1 MNSIIEARNVCM
13 DFAIGDGSIVH
24 ALKGINLQIPPN
36 RLSVLRGRS
45 GSGKTTLINILGA
58 LDRPTS
64 GEVMFLE
71 DGRDI
76 TKLPDKERDRLRRVD
91 MAFVFQSVALIST
104 MTAFENVEFALRLT
118 KLPYKERVER
128 ARQSLIQVGLEKR
141 MNHRPG
147 EMSGGEQQRVAIDGE
162 LLLETAEQGIFTFSD
177 GVVLSGEV
185 TELHSRSSDF
195 SLLYHL
201 GNLRS
206 KAAERFDR
214 IGGDEAEL
222 CKGLVLGIK
231 DGFSYELRR
240 DILQSGVSYMTAV
253 SGAHITI
260 FIAVLCELFGKRR
273 RRLTSIVSFA
283 AVLLMMAMF
292 GFSASVVR
300 SGIMLMITQSLCSA
314 AGPTS

>member
-147 EMSGGEQQRVAIDGE
+147 EMSGGEQQRTAIARALANNPDFILADEPTGNLDSKNERMIFEE
-162 LLLETAEQGIFTFSD
+162 LKKL
-177 GVVLSGEV
+177 
-185 TELHSRSSDF
+185 TELGKGVLVVSHNDAVTDF
-195 SLLYHL
+195 
-201 GNLRS
+201 
-206 KAAERFDR
+206 ADR
-214 IGGDEAEL
+214 I
-222 CKGLVLGIK
+222 CVMK
-231 DGFSYELRR
+231 DG
-240 DILQSGVSYMTAV
+240 IL
-253 SGAHITI
+253 
-260 FIAVLCELFGKRR
+260 EEN
-273 RRLTSIVSFA
+273 
-283 AVLLMMAMF
+283 
-292 GFSASVVR
+292 
-300 SGIMLMITQSLCSA
+300 
-314 AGPTS
+314 

>member
-147 EMSGGEQQRVAIDGE
+147 EMSGGEQQRVAIARAISHSPKIIFAVMKLFRD
-162 LLLETAEQGIFTFSD
+162 LVRQNDLTIVMTTHDTTMMDLADIVYTLED
-177 GVVLSGEV
+177 GVI
-185 TELHSRSSDF
+185 SDVKE
-195 SLLYHL
+195 
-201 GNLRS
+201 NQP
-206 KAAERFDR
+206 E
-214 IGGDEAEL
+214 E
-222 CKGLVLGIK
+222 
-231 DGFSYELRR
+231 
-240 DILQSGVSYMTAV
+240 
-253 SGAHITI
+253 GAD
-260 FIAVLCELFGKRR
+260 A
-273 RRLTSIVSFA
+273 
-283 AVLLMMAMF
+283 
-292 GFSASVVR
+292 
-300 SGIMLMITQSLCSA
+300 
-314 AGPTS
+314 